1 MSEGIQRRLAA
12 IVAADVVGYS
22 RLMGADETGTL
33 AVLRAHRSELIDP
46 LIEKYCGRI
55 VKTMGDGLLL
65 EFPSVV
71 AAVEFAITTQKD
83 ILERNRNIP
92 DDKAIRFR
100 IGVHIGDIIIE
111 GNDIFGNGVNIAARI
126 EPLAEPGG
134 VSLSD
139 DAYRQVRD
147 RVDAVWEDGGEQEV
161 KNIARPIHVWHWQR
175 DGGQSP
181 TEPQAEGEPLALPD
195 RPSIAVLPF
204 DNMSGDPEQE
214 YFADGMTEDLIT
226 DLSKISGLFVVAR
239 NSSFV
244 FKGQT
249 VDIRAAAR
257 KLGVRYVLEGSVRKA
272 GQRVRINAQLID
284 AVTGGHLWA
293 ERYDGTVDN
302 VFELQDEV
310 GTNVVSAL
318 SVRLKGD
325 EGERLSTVHTHNLD
339 AYELYVRAKATPY
352 PPIPERIEAA
362 RKLFAEVV
370 ETDPDFA
377 GGYAG
382 VSWMLGFGA
391 MFGHSEV
398 TETAAKAE
406 NLARKAIAL
415 DDSFGWSYV
424 ALSLALLLQMRHD
437 EAIGAIDEA
446 VARQP
451 NDADAHAYR
460 GLMLALSGRP
470 DDGIEPV
477 ELALR
482 LNPQFV
488 NGPYLNLLGVI
499 KALGQDYEG
508 ALHAFGENI
517 ARHGPVG
524 PPVLAWAAAA
534 SWALDRKEDAEK
546 LLAQLTAQF
555 PAFRLTNWNF
565 FKMVRAA
572 EDRQRMHDLMRAAA
586 VPE

>member
-1 MSEGIQRRLAA
+1 MAERVQRRLAA

-33 AVLRAHRSELIDP
+33 DALRDLRAGLVDP
-46 LIEKYCGRI
+46 MIREHGGRI

-65 EFPSVV
+65 EFPSIV
-71 AAVEFAITTQKD
+71 AAVEFALATQAGVT
-83 ILERNRNIP
+83 ERNGPIP
-92 DDKAIRFR
+92 GERAIRYR

-111 GNDIFGNGVNIAARI
+111 GEDIFGDGVNIAARI
-126 EPLAEPGG
+126 EPLAKPDGIA
-134 VSLSD
+134 LSD

-147 RVDAVWEDGGEQEV
+147 RLKAVWDDGGEHEV
-161 KNIARPIHVWHWQR
+161 KNIARPIHVWHWQP
-175 DGGQSP
+175 GK
-181 TEPQAEGEPLALPD
+181 PQDPGAAPAEPLALPD

-244 FKGQT
+244 FKGQA
-249 VDIRAAAR
+249 VDIREAAR
-257 KLGVRYVLEGSVRKA
+257 RLGVRYMLEGSVRKA
-272 GQRVRINAQLID
+272 GMRVRINVQLID
-284 AVTGGHLWA
+284 AISGGHLWA

-302 VFELQDEV
+302 VFELQDDV
-310 GTNVVSAL
+310 GAKVVSAL
-318 SVRLKGD
+318 KVHLTGD
-325 EGERLSTVHTHNLD
+325 ESERLHRVHTQNLD

-362 RKLFAEVV
+362 RSMFAQVSEL
-370 ETDPDFA
+370 DPDFA

-382 VSWMLGFGA
+382 QSSMMGFGA
-391 MFGHSEV
+391 IFSHSDMG
-398 TETAAKAE
+398 ETAAQAE
-406 NLARKAIAL
+406 TLARKAIDT

-424 ALSLALLLQMRHD
+424 ALGLALLLQGRYE
-437 EAIGAIDEA
+437 EAIAAADEA

-451 NDADAHAYR
+451 SDADAHAYR
-460 GLMLALSGRP
+460 GMILALSGEP
-470 DDGIEPV
+470 GLAIEPV
-477 ELALR
+477 ETALR

-488 NGPYLNLLGVI
+488 NGPYLNLRCVI
-499 KALGQDYEG
+499 MLIERDYEG
-508 ALHAFGENI
+508 ALRSFEENV

-524 PPVLAWAAAA
+524 PPALAWAAAA
-534 SWALDRKEDAEK
+534 YKALGRRDDAIRMS
-546 LLAQLTAQF
+546 AQLSSLF
-555 PAFRLTNWNF
+555 PAFRLKGWNF
-565 FKMVRAA
+565 FKLIRGR
-572 EDRQRMHDLMRAAA
+572 ETREWMHGLMREAG